1 MAVVSISRVRK
12 RVIELLLAAG
22 RGARYA
28 DAVADQKRYTVLQEL
43 TDAIVE
49 ADMLVCMAIIETPG
63 HPYRAGFMTP
73 STNLATGD
81 FIPAHVGGHGKV
93 EIDNGSGYKGGRLA
107 SSREEVLEMIDQ
119 PSLYATG
126 GRWYWVEDNEIV
138 HNGSAAKVWYPS
150 FTKTDAA
157 CQAHELYTAAVMV
170 NTIPL
175 LRKDGG
181 DPQFYDDFAVMA
193 GLAEA
198 RIRRG
203 ERTLPDIEQL
213 KVELAALKASSRAAG

>member
-28 DAVADQKRYTVLQEL
+28 DAVADQKRYAVLQEL

-49 ADMLVCMAIIETPG
+49 ADMSVCMAVIETPG
-63 HPYRAGFMTP
+63 HPYRASFMTP
-73 STNLATGD
+73 SPNLASGD

-93 EIDNGSGYKGGRLA
+93 EIDNGSGFKGGRLA
-107 SSREEVLEMIDQ
+107 SSREEVLEMIEQ
-119 PSLYATG
+119 PSLYASG
-126 GRWYWVEDNEIV
+126 GRWYWIEDNEIV

-150 FTKTDAA
+150 FTKNDAA
-157 CQAHELYTAAVMV
+157 CQAHELYTAAVLAAA
-170 NTIPL
+170 IPL

-181 DPQFYDDFAVMA
+181 DASFYDDYAVIA
-193 GLAEA
+193 SLCEA
-198 RIRRG
+198 RIRRR

-213 KVELAALKASSRAAG
+213 KVELAALKASSRAAA

>member
-22 RGARYA
+22 RGARYT
-28 DAVADQKRYTVLQEL
+28 DALADQKRYTVLQEL

-49 ADMLVCMAIIETPG
+49 ADMSVCMAVIETPG
-63 HPYRAGFMTP
+63 HPYRSGFMTP
-73 STNLATGD
+73 SSPLATGD

-107 SSREEVLEMIDQ
+107 SSREDVLEMIEQ
-119 PSLYATG
+119 TGLYATA
-126 GRWYWVEDNEIV
+126 GRWYWIEDNEIV
-138 HNGSAAKVWYPS
+138 HNGSAAKVWHPS
-150 FTKTDAA
+150 FTKNDSA
-157 CQAHELYTAAVMV
+157 CQAHELYTAAVIAA
-170 NTIPL
+170 TIPL

-181 DPQFYDDFAVMA
+181 DPQFFSDYALIA
-193 GLAEA
+193 GLAEQ
-198 RIRRG
+198 RIRRR

-213 KVELAALKASSRAAG
+213 KVELAALKASARSAA